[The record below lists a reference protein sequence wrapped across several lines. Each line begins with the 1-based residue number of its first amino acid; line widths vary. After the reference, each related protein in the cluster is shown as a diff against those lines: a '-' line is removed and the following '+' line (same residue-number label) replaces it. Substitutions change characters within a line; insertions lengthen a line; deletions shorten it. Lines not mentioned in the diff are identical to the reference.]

1 MLTLCL
7 MNDAELRELA
17 EALNSGAIHL
27 LRAVS
32 AVDHAS
38 GLTAARLSALSVLVY
53 GGPRT
58 LSGLARAEGV
68 TAPTMTRIVDGL
80 VELGLATR
88 RPHPDSARL
97 VRVAATD
104 RGRQRMN
111 RARERRVDVLV
122 AALSPLSAAEQR
134 CLGAAVPV
142 LDCVAERL
150 AASSRTSQPRSG
162 RRR

>member
-1 MLTLCL
+1 MLTLWR

-80 VELGLATR
+80 VDLGLATR

-97 VRVAATD
+97 VQVAATD

-111 RARERRVDVLV
+111 RARDRRIEVLV
-122 AALSPLSAAEQR
+122 EALGPLSAAEQR

-142 LDCVAERL
+142 LDRLAARL
-150 AASSRTSQPRSG
+150 AASSGTSQPRSG